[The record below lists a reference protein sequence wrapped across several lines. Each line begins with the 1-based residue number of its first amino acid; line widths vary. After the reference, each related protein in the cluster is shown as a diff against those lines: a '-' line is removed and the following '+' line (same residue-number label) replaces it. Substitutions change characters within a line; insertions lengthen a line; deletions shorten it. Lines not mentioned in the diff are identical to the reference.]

1 MKVNINKDE
10 CIGCGSCQA
19 MQDKLFRVGDDLVS
33 EYIGGEEANIE
44 EVLEAARVCPVMA
57 IEVINDAGHKRW
69 PEE

>member
-1 MKVNINKDE
+1 
-10 CIGCGSCQA
+10 
-19 MQDKLFRVGDDLVS
+19 MQDKLFRVSDDLVS